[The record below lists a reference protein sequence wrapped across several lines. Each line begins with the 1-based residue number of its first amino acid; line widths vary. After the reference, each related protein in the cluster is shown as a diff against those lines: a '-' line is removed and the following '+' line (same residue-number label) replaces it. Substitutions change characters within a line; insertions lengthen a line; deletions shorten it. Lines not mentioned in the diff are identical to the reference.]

1 LRFCGDPW
9 IVMADDGQFALCL
22 GDYSLASI
30 NSLTLDLPALN
41 SLLDRVRHRRP
52 RYRLSQSRKM
62 T

>member
-9 IVMADDGQFALCL
+9 IVAAEDGQFALCL

-30 NSLTLDLPALN
+30 NGIALDLPALN

-52 RYRLSQSRKM
+52 RYQLAQTRKIK
-62 T
+62 